1 MLFISI
7 YFIIYVYFFYFDLLP
22 IYKDKNSKLYTLNLM
37 IILLSFTIVV
47 LEALNIKVPNPSD
60 LIEGIVRI
68 IIG

>member
-7 YFIIYVYFFYFDLLP
+7 YFFIYVYFFYFDLLP

-47 LEALNIKVPNPSD
+47 LKALNIKVPNPSD

-68 IIG
+68 ITG